1 MSIRKN
7 LSYKLREAKKLSGMK
22 YQDLVDVTGLSR
34 STINLALNGGEQVG
48 IETFQKLL
56 DACDFEVYIDLSKK

>member
-1 MSIRKN
+1 MDIRKN
-7 LSYKLREAKKLSGMK
+7 LSYKLREAKHLSGMK
-22 YQDLVDVTGLSR
+22 YQDLMEVTGLSK
-34 STINLALNGGEQVG
+34 SAISLALNGGEQVG

>member
-1 MSIRKN
+1 MDIRKN
-7 LSYKLREAKKLSGMK
+7 LSCKLREAKKLSGMK
-22 YQDLVDVTGLSR
+22 YQDLIEVTGLSK
-34 STINLALNGGEQVG
+34 SAITMALNGGDQVG